1 MWTESGHKVDMLTR
15 EQFIKCLRD
24 ALNHLHDPGRL
35 RRSPLAALFGV
46 ENRFDTSLALQRT
59 LTEAIDSLKPL
70 DDEPYQSRAWRIYDS
85 LHCCYVQQLSQR
97 IVADQLGISTRQLR
111 REQHIALEE
120 LADQLWQQFDL
131 QAELLTDTCEAEAA
145 EPQATTAPMDT
156 EELAWLKNSPPEKS
170 TDLDQALVETADLAR
185 PLAAQHNVSL
195 QIEST
200 DSSPMLAVHPVAFGQ
215 MLLNLL
221 TVAIQRV
228 PGGAVHVEAEF
239 LQWQVEIQVRCT
251 GPTPNL
257 QPPSGDEAASLD
269 MAHRLAELSRG
280 TLTHAFDEGMFSAT
294 LTLPELEQWPVLVI
308 DDNADTLQLMER
320 YASGTRYR
328 LVGTRD
334 PEEALALA
342 AQVGPQVIV
351 LDVMMPQ
358 IDGWRVLSQLRQH
371 PQTSRIPVV
380 VCTILAQEALAL
392 SLGASAF
399 IRKPVTRQAL
409 LEALDRQSKAAA
421 SAPR

>member
-46 ENRFDTSLALQRT
+46 ETRFDTSLSLQRI
-59 LTEAIDSLKPL
+59 LTEAIESLKPL

-97 IVADQLGISTRQLR
+97 IVADQLGMSTRQLR
-111 REQHIALEE
+111 REQHVALEE

-131 QAELLTDTCEAEAA
+131 RAELLTDTCEAEA
-145 EPQATTAPMDT
+145 EEHRATTAPPDV
-156 EELAWLKNSPPEKS
+156 EELAWLKNSPPEKP

-185 PLAAQHNVSL
+185 PLAAQHKVSL
-195 QIEST
+195 QIESI
-200 DSSPMLAVHPVAFGQ
+200 DGSAMLAVHPVAFSQ
-215 MLLNLL
+215 TLLNLL
-221 TVAIQRV
+221 TVAIQRI
-228 PGGAVHVEAEF
+228 PGGAVYVETES
-239 LQWQVEIQVRCT
+239 LQWQVEIRVRCT
-251 GPTPNL
+251 GPMPN
-257 QPPSGDEAASLD
+257 PESPSGDEAASLD
-269 MAHRLAELSRG
+269 MAQRLAELSRG
-280 TLTHAFDEGMFSAT
+280 TLTYAFDEGEFSAK

-320 YASGTRYR
+320 YATGTRYR

-342 AQVGPQVIV
+342 EQIGPQVIV

-409 LEALDRQSKAAA
+409 LEALDRQFEAAA
-421 SAPR
+421 SVPR